1 MTREES
7 LGKEP
12 VLPLMMKMGLPTLAA
27 QVINLLYNIVDRSYI
42 GHISGTGAVALTG
55 VGLALPV
62 IIIITAFASIV
73 GGGGAPLAAIA
84 LGSGNRERASR
95 FMGNGFVLLILMT
108 AVLSAIFFPLKDKFL
123 YLIGASSATFPYANH
138 YLSIYLCGTLFVQIS
153 VGLNTFITA
162 QGNAKTAM
170 LSVLIGAVLNIL
182 LDPLF
187 IFVFG
192 LGVRGAALATVISQ
206 AVSAFWVLSFLFSD
220 RATLKLGKK
229 YMKLDKSI
237 IAGMAALGVS
247 PFVMQATEA
256 LISIVMNSGL
266 QKYGGDLYVGTLTVM
281 QSVMQFATVPANG
294 FSQGVQPVIS
304 YNYGACQTERVRK
317 TVRYLV
323 ILLESST
330 LLIVAVAIICPSLY
344 VCIFT
349 NDAALTAFIC
359 RTMPLFMLG
368 MALFGI
374 QMALQASF
382 VALGQAKLSI
392 IIALLRK
399 VGLLVPLALIL
410 PAVTGKAE
418 SIYIAEPISDCI
430 SVTVC
435 AILFIANFNR
445 ILKDSCKRK

>member
-7 LGKEP
+7 LGKES
-12 VLPLMMKMGLPTLAA
+12 VLPLMIKMGIPTLAA

-42 GHISGTGAVALTG
+42 GHISGTGAAALTG

-84 LGSGNRERASR
+84 LGSGNRKRASE
-95 FMGNGFVLLILMT
+95 FLGNGFMLLVLM
-108 AVLSAIFFPLKDKFL
+108 AVILSAVFFPVKHRFL
-123 YLIGASSATFPYANH
+123 FFIGASSVTFPYADQ

-170 LSVLIGAVLNIL
+170 MSVAIGAVLNII

-187 IFVFG
+187 IFIFG
-192 LGVRGAALATVISQ
+192 MGIRGAALATVISQ
-206 AVSAFWVLSFLFSD
+206 AVSAIWVLHFLFSG
-220 RATLKLGKK
+220 RATLKLEKK
-229 YMKLDKSI
+229 YMHLNGSI
-237 IAGMAALGVS
+237 IVNMLSLGAS

-266 QKYGGDLYVGTLTVM
+266 QKYGGDLYVGALTVM
-281 QSVMQFATVPANG
+281 QAVMQFATVPAGG
-294 FSQGVQPVIS
+294 FSQGIQPVIS
-304 YNYGACQTERVRK
+304 YNYGAGKTDRVKK

-323 ILLESST
+323 ILLESCSM
-330 LLIVAVAIICPSLY
+330 LIVSVALIHPALY
-344 VCIFT
+344 VHIFT
-349 NDAALTAFIC
+349 NDAALTAFIVKI
-359 RTMPLFMLG
+359 MPLFMLG
-368 MALFGI
+368 MLLFGI
-374 QMALQASF
+374 QMALQSAF

-399 VGLLVPLALIL
+399 VVLLVPLALIL

-418 SIYIAEPISDCI
+418 SIYIAEPVSDCI

-435 AILFIANFNR
+435 TILFLANFKT
-445 ILKDSCKRK
+445 ILNGAHKN

>member
-12 VLPLMMKMGLPTLAA
+12 VLPLMIKMGMPTLAA

-42 GHISGTGAVALTG
+42 GHISGTGAAALTG

-84 LGSGNRERASR
+84 LGSGNRKRASE
-95 FMGNGFVLLILMT
+95 FLGNGFMLLVLMAVILT
-108 AVLSAIFFPLKDKFL
+108 IVFFPLKHRFL
-123 YLIGASSATFPYANH
+123 FLIGASSVTFPYADQ

-170 LSVLIGAVLNIL
+170 LSVAIGAILNII

-192 LGVRGAALATVISQ
+192 MGVRGAALATVISQ
-206 AVSAFWVLSFLFSD
+206 AVSALWVLHFLFSG
-220 RATLKLGKK
+220 RATLKLEKK
-229 YMKLDKSI
+229 YMRPDGRI
-237 IAGMAALGVS
+237 IVPMISLGVS

-266 QKYGGDLYVGTLTVM
+266 QKYGGDLYVGALTVM
-281 QSVMQFATVPANG
+281 QAVMQFATVPAGG
-294 FSQGVQPVIS
+294 FSQGIQPVVS
-304 YNYGACQTERVRK
+304 YNYGAGQTDRVKK

-323 ILLESST
+323 ILLESCSM
-330 LLIVAVAIICPSLY
+330 LIVSVALIHPALY
-344 VCIFT
+344 VHIFT
-349 NDAALTAFIC
+349 NDEALTAFIVK
-359 RTMPLFMLG
+359 TMPLFMTG
-368 MALFGI
+368 MMLFGI
-374 QMALQASF
+374 QMALQSVF

-399 VGLLVPLALIL
+399 VVLLVPLALIL
-410 PAVTGKAE
+410 PAITGKAE
-418 SIYIAEPISDCI
+418 SIYIAEPVSDCI

-435 AILFIANFNR
+435 TILFIANFKA
-445 ILKDSCKRK
+445 ILNDAQKK